1 MKSDLN
7 IPKVSGVEIAVV
19 KRPDDDE
26 MWDIY
31 ILNRNEF
38 SLQNVLISSSGY
50 GKMDGQEQK
59 TSTLRHIIEKL
70 DSNSCAK
77 IEPIQKAVFH
87 LTNEYWVSYYIDK
100 EIYDKKYVFL
110 PDSIQEKNLS
120 NIKDF
125 SLQGVLH
132 K

>member
-1 MKSDLN
+1 MKIDLN

-19 KRPDDDE
+19 KRPDDNE

-38 SLQNVLISSSGY
+38 SLQNVLISSRGY

-77 IEPIQKAVFH
+77 IEPIQKTVFH